1 MTDDSNNESHP
12 KLVEF
17 RMAKSPF
24 EAKII
29 AAVLDDAGI
38 PAFVASGMLADEFA
52 LSQRMMNLQG
62 VKVQVAEENL
72 EKAEE
77 ALAAA
82 KRSGEELMNDVDVG
96 DGEDGGDKSDV
107 PPPGDGPPAGGG
119 KTSAWAALFA
129 IVAITFGYLW
139 IDSKAAHAR
148 ATRDLLRFGEETDD
162 GFASRWKHN
171 SELAIY
177 QVDAN
182 HDGLFEEARYYNRD
196 GVHWAT
202 TFDADQN
209 GMAELIV
216 EVDGDGTIKWYD
228 ADQNGILERC
238 EIVNAAGEVVAEQQ
252 RREGEGY
259 VTVR

>member
-72 EKAEE
+72 EKAEA

-82 KRSGEELMNDVDVG
+82 KRSGEELLKDVDTD
-96 DGEDGGDKSDV
+96 DGADDADV
-107 PPPGDGPPAGGG
+107 PPPADGPPAGGG
-119 KTSAWAALFA
+119 KTSAWAAMFA

-139 IDSKAAHAR
+139 IDSRASYAR
-148 ATRDLLRFGEETDD
+148 ATRDLLRTTEQTGD
-162 GFASRWKHN
+162 GVAQRWKHN
-171 SELAIY
+171 GELAMY
-177 QVDAN
+177 CVDADR
-182 HDGLFEEARYYNRD
+182 DGLFEEQRFYNRD
-196 GVHWAT
+196 GVHWST
-202 TFDADQN
+202 TFDVDEN
-209 GMAELIV
+209 GMMELVV
-216 EVDGDGTIKWYD
+216 EVDGEGTIKWYD
-228 ADQNGILERC
+228 TDQDGTFERN
-238 EIVNAAGEVVAEQQ
+238 EVLNAAGEVVAAQE
-252 RREGEGY
+252 RRPGQGY